1 MLNKLNKIR
10 RDFNQWSLFTAA
22 IGFFVAIPILT
33 ITVYLFDG
41 VGDMWEHIVKY
52 FLLEYIQNSIVLLL
66 GTGILTTLLG
76 TSSAW
81 VISNYNFP
89 LRSLLKWLLFLPLA
103 IPSYIVAY
111 AYVGLLGNGGTLIR
125 CLQTIGVSIQKIDI
139 YFLTK

>member
-1 MLNKLNKIR
+1 MLNKLNRIR

-22 IGFFVAIPILT
+22 IGFFIAIPILT

-41 VGDMWEHIVKY
+41 VGDMWEHIVDY
-52 FLLEYIQNSIVLLL
+52 FLLEYLQNSIVLLI

-89 LRSLLKWLLFLPLA
+89 LRSALKWLLFLPLA

-111 AYVGLLGNGGTLIR
+111 AYVGLLGNGGSLIG
-125 CLQTIGVSIQKIDI
+125 CLQTIG
-139 YFLTK
+139 